1 MPTSWHN
8 VIMIVHLFQKY
19 TPSNLRLKCRQLPDM
34 PEAMEWPQSVIVH
47 GNVYVR
53 EGFSYIIHRY
63 NPQTQRWTKL
73 PNYQYW
79 NFTMAE
85 FNHQLTLVGG
95 WLPGK
100 TSDAVAVYSI
110 SQRKWQQP
118 YPPMHAPRALP
129 AVATYYQHLVVSGG
143 CDDTWTDLAS
153 VEILNMST
161 HHGRWLK
168 VTPLPMSCRLMS
180 SVIIHDSLY
189 LLGGSLGKQVLRMPL
204 PGITQTVE
212 QPAPQ
217 WHILS
222 NAPLENSA
230 AVTVHGSLLTVGG
243 SHDEQ
248 LSSAIHVYHH
258 KTNMWSKVGDLP
270 TEQEDCACCL
280 LSNEEIL
287 VAGGHDCNGWSKRM
301 DITVVNY

>member
-1 MPTSWHN
+1 
-8 VIMIVHLFQKY
+8 MIIYLFQQY
-19 TPSNLRLKCRQLPDM
+19 TPGGLRLKCRQLADM

-47 GNVYVR
+47 GNVYIR

-79 NFTMAE
+79 NFTMAD

-100 TSDAVAVYSI
+100 TSDAVAVYSV

-118 YPPMHAPRALP
+118 YPPMQAPRALP
-129 AVATYYQHLVVSGG
+129 AVATYHQHLVVSGG
-143 CDDTWTDLAS
+143 SDATWTDLAS
-153 VEILNMST
+153 VEILDIST
-161 HHGRWLK
+161 HRSQWLNI
-168 VTPLPMSCRLMS
+168 TPLPMSCRLMS
-180 SVIIHDSLY
+180 SAIIHDSLY

-204 PGITQTVE
+204 QVITQTGV
-212 QPAPQ
+212 QPAQ

-222 NAPLENSA
+222 NAPLEDSA

-258 KTNMWSKVGDLP
+258 EKNMWSKVGDLP
-270 TEQEDCACCL
+270 TEREDCACCL
-280 LSNEEIL
+280 LSNGEIL
-287 VAGGHDCNGWSKRM
+287 VAGGHDCNGWSKQM
-301 DITVVNY
+301 DIAVVNY